1 MPNNQ
6 KLVSL
11 LCSLWILIVFG
22 TENGTSQ
29 NFPTDDQTIKMIW
42 EEGMEEGSRAY
53 DLAQVLM
60 DSIGP
65 RLTGTPGYRRAAEWL
80 ESVYTERDV
89 DVRRHEYGTWRGW
102 ERGITHVDLLE
113 PRIRTLNAT
122 MMAWS
127 PGSGGVVEAEVLPL
141 PTLRNQA
148 DLEAWLPEVNG
159 KVVAI
164 SFPEPTCRAPE
175 SWEEHA
181 TAASYERLLQE
192 KETAEGA
199 WTRSLLVAAGME
211 RGSARGAEAVVAR
224 RLEEAGAIAVFRS
237 LWSDGWG
244 ADKIFDASTER
255 IATVQLSCEDYGL
268 VTRLALNDQS
278 PTVRIDAQ
286 AEFTGSVPAFNVVA
300 TMTGSEL
307 PDEYVLL
314 GAHLDSWDGASG
326 ATDNGTGTIMM
337 LEAAR
342 ILKTAYPNPRRT
354 IVIGHWDAE
363 ERGLIGSNNFQADH
377 PEVMQG
383 LQSAFNQDNGTWR
396 VDYIRMMGFTDAG
409 SHFARW
415 FSAIPPEIT
424 QHIEL
429 DIPGLPESGG
439 SDHMSFLCVPAPSFR
454 FQSNYPDYRQY
465 TWHTGID
472 TFDKIVFDDLRNN
485 ATLAAMVAYMASEDP
500 ERVSRQT
507 VTLPTAPLPGPM
519 RVSRRTQNSPSIGQ
533 WPQCRPATRSFP
545 G

>member
-1 MPNNQ
+1 M
-6 KLVSL
+6 KKIWFVFVAVGLVPPAAL
-11 LCSLWILIVFG
+11 EAQ
-22 TENGTSQ
+22 T
-29 NFPTDDQTIKMIW
+29 FPTDDPVIQEMWK
-42 EEGMEEGSRAY
+42 EGMEEGSQAY
-53 DLAQVLM
+53 NLAQVLL

-65 RLTGTPGYRRAAEWL
+65 RLTGTSGYVQAAEWL
-80 ESVYTERDV
+80 ESLYNAWGV
-89 DVRRHEYGTWRGW
+89 DVGRHEYGTWRGW

-113 PRIRTLNAT
+113 PRVRTLNAT

-127 PGSGGVVEAEVLPL
+127 PGTEGVVEAEVLAL
-141 PTLRNQA
+141 PELRSEA
-148 DLEAWLPEVNG
+148 DLEAWLPQVAG

-164 SFPEPTCRAPE
+164 SFPEPSCRAPE
-175 SWEEHA
+175 SWEEQA
-181 TAASYERLLQE
+181 TPASYQRLLQE
-192 KETAEGA
+192 RETAERS
-199 WTRSLLVAAGME
+199 WTQSLLLAAGMD
-211 RGSARGAEAVVAR
+211 RGGARGAEAVVAR
-224 RLEEAGAIAVFRS
+224 RLEDAGAVAVLRA

-255 IATVQLSCEDYGL
+255 VATIHLSCEDYGL
-268 VTRLALNDQS
+268 VARLALNDQS

-300 TMTGSEL
+300 TMPGSEL

-342 ILKTAYPNPRRT
+342 ILKTVYPNPRRT

-377 PEVMQG
+377 PEVMDG

-454 FQSNYPDYRQY
+454 FQSDYPDYRQY

-500 ERVSRQT
+500 ERVSRET
-507 VTLPTAPLPGPM
+507 VTLPNAPLAGPM
-519 RVSRRTQNSPSIGQ
+519 RVSRRTQNFPSIGQ
-533 WPQCRPATRSFP
+533 WPQCRVPRRSYENN
-545 G
+545 

>member
-1 MPNNQ
+1 M
-6 KLVSL
+6 KKMSFMFVAVGVVSTVAL
-11 LCSLWILIVFG
+11 EAQ
-22 TENGTSQ
+22 T
-29 NFPTDDQTIKMIW
+29 FPTDDPVIQEMWK
-42 EEGMEEGSRAY
+42 EGMEEGSQAY
-53 DLAQVLM
+53 NLAQVLM

-65 RLTGTPGYRRAAEWL
+65 RLTGTSGYVQAAEWL
-80 ESVYTERDV
+80 ESLYNAWGV
-89 DVRRHEYGTWRGW
+89 DVERHEYGTWRGW

-113 PRIRTLNAT
+113 PRVRTLNAT

-127 PGSGGVVEAEVLPL
+127 PGTEGVVEAEVLAL
-141 PTLRNQA
+141 PELSSEA
-148 DLEAWLPEVNG
+148 DLEAWLPQVAG

-164 SFPEPTCRAPE
+164 SFPEPSCRAPE
-175 SWEEHA
+175 SWEGQA
-181 TAASYERLLQE
+181 TQVSYQRFLQE
-192 KETAEGA
+192 RETAERS
-199 WTRSLLVAAGME
+199 WTQSLLLAAGMD
-211 RGSARGAEAVVAR
+211 RGGARGAEAVVAR
-224 RLEEAGAIAVFRS
+224 RLEDAGAVAVLRA

-255 IATVQLSCEDYGL
+255 VATIHLSCEDYGL
-268 VTRLALNDQS
+268 VARLALNDQS

-300 TMTGSEL
+300 TMPGSEL

-377 PEVMQG
+377 PEVMDG

-485 ATLAAMVAYMASEDP
+485 ATLAAMVAYMASEDS
-500 ERVSRQT
+500 ERVSRET
-507 VTLPTAPLPGPM
+507 VTLPNAPLAGPM
-519 RVSRRTQNSPSIGQ
+519 RVSRRTQNFPSIGQ
-533 WPQCRPATRSFP
+533 WPQCRIPRRSYENN
-545 G
+545 

>member
-1 MPNNQ
+1 M
-6 KLVSL
+6 KKMWFALVAVGL
-11 LCSLWILIVFG
+11 GAAPAIQAQ
-22 TENGTSQ
+22 T
-29 NFPTDDQTIKMIW
+29 FPTADPVIRQMW
-42 EEGMEEGSRAY
+42 QQGMGDGSQVY
-53 DLAQVLM
+53 PLAQTLM

-65 RLTGTPGYRRAAEWL
+65 RLTGTPGYVHAAEWL
-80 ESVYTERDV
+80 EGLYDSWDV
-89 DVRRHEYGTWRGW
+89 DVERHEYGTWRGW
-102 ERGITHVDLLE
+102 ERGITHVDLIE
-113 PRIRTLNAT
+113 PRVRTLNAT

-127 PGSGGVVEAEVLPL
+127 PGSGGVIDAEVIAL
-141 PTLRNQA
+141 PTLTSEA
-148 DLEAWLPEVNG
+148 DVEAWLPQVAG

-175 SWEEHA
+175 SWEARA
-181 TAASYERLLQE
+181 TPASYERMQ
-192 KETAEGA
+192 AERSA
-199 WTRSLLVAAGME
+199 AEQSWTRSLLMAAGMQQ
-211 RGSARGAEAVVAR
+211 GSGRGAEAVVAQ
-224 RLEEAGAIAVFRS
+224 RLEQAGAAAVFRA

-244 ADKIFDASTER
+244 ADKIFDASTEDV
-255 IATVQLSCEDYGL
+255 ATIQLSCEDYGL
-268 VTRLALNDQS
+268 VTRLAMNEQS
-278 PTVRIDAQ
+278 PHVRINAE
-286 AEFTGSVPAFNVVA
+286 AEFTETVPAFNVVA
-300 TMTGSEL
+300 TMPGTEL

-342 ILKTAYPNPRRT
+342 ILKTVYPNPRRT

-377 PEVMQG
+377 PEVMDG

-396 VDYIRMMGFTDAG
+396 VDYIRMMGFAEAG

-454 FQSNYPDYRQY
+454 FQSDYPDYRQY

-507 VTLPTAPLPGPM
+507 VELPTQRPEGPM
-519 RVSRRTQNSPSIGQ
+519 RVSRRTQNAPSIGQ
-533 WPQCRPATRSFP
+533 WPQCRTPSRSFNN
-545 G
+545 

>member
-1 MPNNQ
+1 M
-6 KLVSL
+6 KKIWFIFVAVGLVPTAAL
-11 LCSLWILIVFG
+11 EAQ
-22 TENGTSQ
+22 T
-29 NFPTDDQTIKMIW
+29 FPTDDPVIQEMWK
-42 EEGMEEGSRAY
+42 EGMEEGSQAY
-53 DLAQVLM
+53 NLAQVLM

-65 RLTGTPGYRRAAEWL
+65 RLTGTSGYVQAAEWL
-80 ESVYTERDV
+80 ESLYNAWGV
-89 DVRRHEYGTWRGW
+89 DVGRHEYGTWRGW

-113 PRIRTLNAT
+113 PRVRTLNAT

-127 PGSGGVVEAEVLPL
+127 PGTEGVVEAEVLAL
-141 PTLRNQA
+141 PELRSEA
-148 DLEAWLPEVNG
+148 DLEAWLPQVAG

-164 SFPEPTCRAPE
+164 SFPEPSCRAPE
-175 SWEEHA
+175 SWEEQA
-181 TAASYERLLQE
+181 TPASYQRLLQE
-192 KETAEGA
+192 RETAERS
-199 WTRSLLVAAGME
+199 WTQSLLLAAGMD
-211 RGSARGAEAVVAR
+211 RGGARGAEAVVAR
-224 RLEEAGAIAVFRS
+224 RLEDAGAVAVLRA

-255 IATVQLSCEDYGL
+255 VATIHLSCEDYGL
-268 VTRLALNDQS
+268 VARLALNDQS

-300 TMTGSEL
+300 TMPGSEL

-342 ILKTAYPNPRRT
+342 ILKTVYPNPRRT

-377 PEVMQG
+377 PEVMDG

-454 FQSNYPDYRQY
+454 FQSDYPDYRQY

-500 ERVSRQT
+500 ERVSRET
-507 VTLPTAPLPGPM
+507 VTLPNAPLAGPM
-519 RVSRRTQNSPSIGQ
+519 RVSRRTQNFPSIGQ
-533 WPQCRPATRSFP
+533 WPQCRVPRRSYENN
-545 G
+545 

>member
-1 MPNNQ
+1 M
-6 KLVSL
+6 KKIWFVFVAVGLVPTAAL
-11 LCSLWILIVFG
+11 EAQ
-22 TENGTSQ
+22 T
-29 NFPTDDQTIKMIW
+29 FPTDDPVIQEMWK
-42 EEGMEEGSRAY
+42 EGMEEGSQAY
-53 DLAQVLM
+53 NLAQVLL

-65 RLTGTPGYRRAAEWL
+65 RLTGTSGYVQAAEWL
-80 ESVYTERDV
+80 ESLYNAWGV
-89 DVRRHEYGTWRGW
+89 DVGRHEYGTWRGW

-113 PRIRTLNAT
+113 PRVRTLNAT

-127 PGSGGVVEAEVLPL
+127 PGTEGVVEAEVLAL
-141 PTLRNQA
+141 PELRSEA
-148 DLEAWLPEVNG
+148 DLEAWLPQVAG

-164 SFPEPTCRAPE
+164 SFPEPSCRAPE
-175 SWEEHA
+175 SWEEQA
-181 TAASYERLLQE
+181 TPASYQRLLQE
-192 KETAEGA
+192 RETAERS
-199 WTRSLLVAAGME
+199 WTQSLLLAAGMD
-211 RGSARGAEAVVAR
+211 RGGARGAEAVVAR
-224 RLEEAGAIAVFRS
+224 RLEDAGAVAVLRA

-255 IATVQLSCEDYGL
+255 VATIHLSCEDYGL
-268 VTRLALNDQS
+268 VARLALNDQS

-300 TMTGSEL
+300 TMPGSEL

-342 ILKTAYPNPRRT
+342 ILKTVYPNPRRT

-377 PEVMQG
+377 PEVMDG

-454 FQSNYPDYRQY
+454 FQSDYPDYRQY

-500 ERVSRQT
+500 ERVSRET
-507 VTLPTAPLPGPM
+507 VTLPNAPLAGPM
-519 RVSRRTQNSPSIGQ
+519 RVSRRTQNFPSIGQ
-533 WPQCRPATRSFP
+533 WPQCRVPRRSYENN
-545 G
+545 